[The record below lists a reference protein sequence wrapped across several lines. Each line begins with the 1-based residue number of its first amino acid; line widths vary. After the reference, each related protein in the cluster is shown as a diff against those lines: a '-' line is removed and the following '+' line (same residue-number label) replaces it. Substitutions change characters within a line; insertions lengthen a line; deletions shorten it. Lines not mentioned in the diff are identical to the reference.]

1 MGEILSPEQ
10 VERYGRDGVLFPI
23 PVLAAVEVERF
34 RAAYEELEEQLGGR
48 PKPVGLSHLFFP
60 WAYELATHPAVAA
73 AVRDVLGPDLLVHS
87 SLVLCK
93 HPYDPGYV
101 AWHQDGTYSGLHA
114 TPTVSAWIALSE
126 SHSEN
131 GCMRVVPGSHRL
143 PMLPHQDTYAPL
155 NLLGHG
161 EEIQCEVDEA
171 EAVDVVLR
179 PGEMS
184 LHHNNIIHGS
194 RPSRSGVKRVGFIL
208 RFVTPCIRAADVPL
222 TPVCGEPY
230 GGPLEVLASPPV
242 AGLRQALNSWQEFM
256 GRRRAQQEA
265 RRRDAADPGLAP

>member
-1 MGEILSPEQ
+1 MREVLSAEQ

-23 PVLAAVEVERF
+23 PVLAAAEVARF
-34 RAAYEELEEQLGGR
+34 RAAFEELEEGLGGLR
-48 PKPVGLSHLFFP
+48 KPVGLPHLFFP

-87 SLVLCK
+87 SLILCK

-114 TPTVSAWIALSE
+114 TPTVSAWIALTE

-131 GCMRVVPGSHRL
+131 GCMRVVPGSHQL
-143 PMLPHQDTYAPL
+143 PMLPHENLSAPH

-161 EEIQCEVDEA
+161 EEIQREVDEA
-171 EAVDVVLR
+171 EAVDVVLG

-194 RPSRSGVKRVGFIL
+194 RANSSGTKRVGFIL
-208 RFVTPCIRAADVPL
+208 RFVTPRIRSADVPL
-222 TPVCGEPY
+222 THVCGQPY
-230 GGPLEVLASPPV
+230 EGSLETLAAPPV
-242 AGLRQALNSWQEFM
+242 AGLRQALSSWQEFM
-256 GRRRAQQEA
+256 GRRREQQEA
-265 RRRDAADPGLAP
+265 RRRAAAEPE